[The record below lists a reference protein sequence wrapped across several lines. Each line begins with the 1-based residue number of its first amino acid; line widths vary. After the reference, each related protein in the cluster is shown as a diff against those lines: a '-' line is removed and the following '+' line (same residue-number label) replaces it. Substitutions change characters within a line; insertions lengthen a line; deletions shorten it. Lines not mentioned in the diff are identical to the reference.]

1 MRIFSGF
8 TMFFY
13 TLVFLAIGCGLIIL
27 SLNIIANEEVINFLD
42 YSYSTFVN
50 TRLIMGLVGLLLIL
64 YSLVAVQVSLG
75 NIRREK
81 TIAFDNPSG
90 QVTISLSA
98 IEDFIKRTA
107 AHITEIK
114 ELRPSVTAGKKGINI
129 VNRVTIYSDS
139 NIPETTEKIQNIL
152 KSRIQDMLGIE
163 EAINIKVH
171 IAKIAAKEKEGKIP
185 KVVNREGKK
194 VSFKGIE
201 YGNG

>member
-107 AHITEIK
+107 AYITEIK
-114 ELRPSVTAGKKGINI
+114 ELRPNVTAGKKGINI

-171 IAKIAAKEKEGKIP
+171 IAKIAANDKEGKTP
-185 KVVNREGKK
+185 KVVNKGKK